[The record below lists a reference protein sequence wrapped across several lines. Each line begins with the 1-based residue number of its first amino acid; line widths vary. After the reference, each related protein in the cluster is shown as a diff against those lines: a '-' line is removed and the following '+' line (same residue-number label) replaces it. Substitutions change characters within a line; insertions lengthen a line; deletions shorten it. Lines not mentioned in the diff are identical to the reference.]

1 MATVTGFT
9 AARMLEIE
17 NSTVV
22 GGKVVNDHLMLA
34 TRGGVQLDAGAVKGA
49 KGDKGD
55 SVKGDK
61 GDTGSRGPAGYWGG
75 TTAERNTAY
84 AGLTPLQ
91 LANGRKS
98 WFNTDLGWLEMYVAV
113 STLSGLTVPGGYAPS
128 GWYPIQSGVI
138 AGRRGLTSGFVALG
152 TAGLQITMPAAQL
165 YLGGMAAAPSG
176 NGLVISTAGYY
187 RVSNK
192 LYASGIPA
200 DVVSLDL
207 RVNGVSFFVVSIAK
221 PNSNDVQVFG
231 DLIYSFNAGDVV
243 TAWASATHAT
253 NVYGVAPGY
262 NTFFALEYV
271 RPPLRNY

>member
-34 TRGGVQLDAGAVKGA
+34 TRGGVQLDAGAVRGA

-61 GDTGSRGPAGYWGG
+61 GDAGARGPAGYMGG
-75 TTAERNTAY
+75 TTAERNAAY
-84 AGLTPLQ
+84 AGLTELQ

-98 WFNTDLGWLEMYVAV
+98 WWNTDHGWLEMYIA
-113 STLSGLTVPGGYAPS
+113 SSSLSGLTVPGGFSA
-128 GWYPIQSGVI
+128 GWFPTQSGVFS
-138 AGRRGLTSGFVALG
+138 GRRGLTSGFVPLT
-152 TAGLQITMPAAQL
+152 TAGLQITMPSPQL
-165 YLGGMAAAPSG
+165 YLGGVTVAPSG
-176 NGLVISTAGYY
+176 NGLVVPMAGYY

-207 RVNGVSFFVVSIAK
+207 RVNGTSFFVVSIAK
-221 PNSNDVQVFG
+221 PNSNDVQIFG
-231 DLIYSFNAGDVV
+231 EIIYTFNAGDIVS
-243 TAWASATHAT
+243 AWASATHAT
-253 NVYGVAPGY
+253 NVYGTAPGY